1 MAKAITNL
9 HERREALER
18 ELRRYMDL
26 LVRRYRPERIIL
38 FGSLAQGRF
47 HEDSDIDLVVVAE
60 SDKGFLDR
68 LEEAYVLLDP
78 RESLDLFIYTPRE
91 FQRLI
96 RSRPFFREEVLK
108 KGKVLYE

>member
-1 MAKAITNL
+1 MRHYQPK
-9 HERREALER
+9 
-18 ELRRYMDL
+18 
-26 LVRRYRPERIIL
+26 RIIL
-38 FGSLAQGRF
+38 FGSLAQNQA
-47 HEDSDIDLVVVAE
+47 HDDSDIDLVVVAE
-60 SDKGFLDR
+60 SDKSFLDR

-108 KGKVLYE
+108 KSKVLYE